1 MRLKHIKDADKIIM
15 SSPYLVKKPD
25 YYKGK
30 WNKLFNNDN
39 RIEIEVGTGKGKFI
53 ISKAIKNP
61 DINYIGIEKYD
72 SPLVSAVKK
81 LENLELNNLKLI
93 CFDAFDIE
101 NIFDKEV
108 YKIYL
113 NFSDP
118 WPKKR
123 HEKRRLS
130 SKIFLEKYDNIFK
143 NNKRIE
149 MKTDNDGLF
158 EYSMESFLDYGYK
171 IVKCNTNYFDE
182 FTTEYEDKFISKGK
196 NINYISVVK
205 E

>member
-93 CFDAFDIE
+93 CFDAFNIE

-149 MKTDNDGLF
+149 MKTDNDDLF